1 VVKQS
6 RSLPCVSHKSSSP
19 PYNCCVHY
27 PFITR
32 RPKPFIYFAVL
43 FLLAMAGLWPTISTR
58 AQTQKNAPSPA
69 ALTEPKPSQSP
80 ASVPQGQPQ
89 TSNSFVMDGA
99 AGPCT
104 ADFNVTTPDG
114 KPLFATL
121 INVHMAYGFGG
132 FHKLDMGVYTNH
144 EGVGR
149 FTGLPVKVKNPPL
162 EFRASKDQLVGMATV
177 DPFLDCHAKHDIVM
191 DAPKASSK

>member
-1 VVKQS
+1 M
-6 RSLPCVSHKSSSP
+6 PCVSHKSSSP
-19 PYNCCVHY
+19 PYNCSVHY
-27 PFITR
+27 PFITGR
-32 RPKPFIYFAVL
+32 RKPFLYVVVL

-58 AQTQKNAPSPA
+58 AQTQKTAPSPA
-69 ALTEPKPSQSP
+69 QTEQKPAQPASP
-80 ASVPQGQPQ
+80 APHGQTQ
-89 TSNSFVMDGA
+89 TPNSFVMDGA
-99 AGPCT
+99 AGPCS
-104 ADFNVTTPDG
+104 AEFNVTTPDG

-121 INVHMAYGFGG
+121 INVRMAYGFGG

-144 EGVGR
+144 EGVGK

-191 DAPKASSK
+191 DVPKTPSK